1 MAHPDTTST
10 PKYTCNEYREEMI
23 LAALQRQLAKPN
35 LSPERKKQLI
45 TDIEKL
51 EIAMGID

>member
-1 MAHPDTTST
+1 MTA
-10 PKYTCNEYREEMI
+10 NEYREEMI

-35 LSPERKKQLI
+35 LSTEIKKQLI

-51 EIAMGID
+51 EIAMGLN